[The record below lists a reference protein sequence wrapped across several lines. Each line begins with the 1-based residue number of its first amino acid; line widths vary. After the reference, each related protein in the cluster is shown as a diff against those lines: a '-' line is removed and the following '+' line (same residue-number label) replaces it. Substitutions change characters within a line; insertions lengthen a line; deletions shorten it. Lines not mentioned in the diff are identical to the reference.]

1 MKKYYDLVGQRLVA
15 CLDWEKGY
23 GSIEQ
28 AQKYFDCEIRE
39 ITKKEFDRLGEE
51 YSSNTTK

>member
-23 GSIEQ
+23 GSLEQ

-39 ITKKEFDRLGEE
+39 ITKKEFDKLGEE
-51 YSSNTTK
+51 YSK

>member
-1 MKKYYDLVGQRLVA
+1 MKKYYDLIGQRLVA

-23 GSIEQ
+23 GSFGQ

-39 ITKKEFDRLGEE
+39 ITKKEFDKLREE
-51 YSSNTTK
+51 YSK

>member
-1 MKKYYDLVGQRLVA
+1 MKSLK
-15 CLDWEKGY
+15 LDEGY

-51 YSSNTTK
+51 YSSNITK

>member
-1 MKKYYDLVGQRLVA
+1 MKKYYELVGQKLVA
-15 CLDWEKGY
+15 CLDWEREY
-23 GSIEQ
+23 GTLAQ

-51 YSSNTTK
+51 YSNN